1 MTLPQ
6 ASKAVSG
13 AAVSA
18 LHAFVHTLARGV
30 VPISVNARRGAS
42 EPYAWYDVDLWTTR
56 V

>member
-6 ASKAVSG
+6 ARRAVSD
-13 AAVSA
+13 ATVSA
-18 LHAFVHTLARGV
+18 LHAVAHTLARGV
-30 VPISVNARRGAS
+30 VPISVGARRGAR